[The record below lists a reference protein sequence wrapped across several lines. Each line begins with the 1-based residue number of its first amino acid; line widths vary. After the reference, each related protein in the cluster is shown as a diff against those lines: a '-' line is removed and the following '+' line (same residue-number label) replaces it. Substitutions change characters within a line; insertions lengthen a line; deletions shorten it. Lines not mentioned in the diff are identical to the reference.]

1 MYLGIIFPSDVDVRP
16 LHMFFSK
23 RTEGTK
29 VLEAACSAAG
39 VKLDKGRIVG
49 SPERLNLFT
58 IDNDLLR
65 LDLELEA
72 HLGSTLQPS
81 SWLILEKGNS
91 VPDGRLDT
99 IRREAVEQ
107 ATGGSACAIM

>member
-39 VKLDKGRIVG
+39 VKLDKGRIVEDG
-49 SPERLNLFT
+49 NHQTLVRKDGLYARLA
-58 IDNDLLR
+58 R
-65 LDLELEA
+65 LQFESGAEA
-72 HLGSTLQPS
+72 LVAA
-81 SWLILEKGNS
+81 K
-91 VPDGRLDT
+91 
-99 IRREAVEQ
+99 
-107 ATGGSACAIM
+107 